1 MITTP
6 GVYDLPEAEYHAD
19 PVVGG
24 SLSSTTARLLT
35 PPSTP
40 ALARHALDNPQ
51 PKDAYDLGSV
61 AHALILGK
69 GARIVEV
76 VADDWRSK
84 AAKDVRDEARAEGKV
99 PLLSKD
105 LARARAMADAVRAHR
120 ESAAILTDGAPER
133 TLAWV
138 DRDTGQWCRAML
150 DWWPDPARAWRL
162 VIGDVK
168 TSTAATAAAF
178 SKSVAE
184 YGYHQQAAHYIDG
197 YAAVHD
203 VDPAEVAFV
212 FVVVQKD
219 APHIVNA
226 CQLTDDD
233 LAAGRAKNRAALD
246 VWRQCRE
253 SGVWPAHNDGIQLV
267 SLPRWAS

>member
-6 GVYDLPEAEYHAD
+6 GVYDIPEADYHAD
-19 PVVGG
+19 PIPGG

-40 ALARHALDNPQ
+40 ALARYQLDNPQ
-51 PKDAYDLGSV
+51 HSDAFDLGSA

-76 VADDWRSK
+76 VADDWK
-84 AAKDVRDEARAEGKV
+84 KPAVRALRDAARAEGKV
-99 PLLSKD
+99 PLLTKD
-105 LARARAMADAVRAHR
+105 LARARAMAAAVLRHNEAR
-120 ESAAILTDGAPER
+120 AILTDGAPER
-133 TLAWV
+133 TLAWS
-138 DRDTGQWCRAML
+138 DQRTGQWCRAML

-168 TSTAATAAAF
+168 TSTAATAPAF
-178 SKSVAE
+178 AKKAAE
-184 YGYHQQAAHYIDG
+184 YGYHQQAAHYVDG
-197 YAAVHD
+197 YAAVHG

-212 FVVVQKD
+212 FIVVQVD
-219 APHIVNA
+219 PPHIVNVV
-226 CQLTDDD
+226 QLTDDAM
-233 LAAGRAKNRAALD
+233 AAGRSRNADALD
-246 VWRQCRE
+246 TWQQCRE
-253 SGVWPAHNDGIQLV
+253 TGVWPALNEGVQLV